1 VREFKYGS
9 STFLV
14 GKADKIGFSGGDDTG
29 ENVSTDIGV
38 GRSLAREPYGLR

>member
-1 VREFKYGS
+1 
-9 STFLV
+9 V
-14 GKADKIGFSGGDDTG
+14 GKADKIGFSGEDDTG